1 MNEYQPARNVHD
13 ALRHIDNFMA
23 AILSDVDRYV
33 ASPSDF
39 DAVDYF
45 RDVACAVC
53 TRYVLEWTVARIE
66 VFGMQLLKLP
76 PNNIRE
82 IRQ

>member
-45 RDVACAVC
+45 RDVAACAA
-53 TRYVLEWTVARIE
+53 EARLMAQW
-66 VFGMQLLKLP
+66 V
-76 PNNIRE
+76 RE
-82 IRQ
+82 QIKGE